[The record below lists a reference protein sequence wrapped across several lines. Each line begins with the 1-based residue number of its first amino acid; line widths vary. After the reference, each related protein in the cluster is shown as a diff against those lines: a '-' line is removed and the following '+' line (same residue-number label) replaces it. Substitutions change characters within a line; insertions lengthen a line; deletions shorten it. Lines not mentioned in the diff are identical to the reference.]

1 MHQSDRLESVC
12 THVVRCRADSA
23 ASRCRYPSLL
33 FHRADDAMPFD
44 CSPQWLS
51 QSVRRSKVRLRCRGD
66 GSAGKFGSDL
76 LSRTPTVRRHADTR
90 VSHPRR
96 ARNGKHLYLGA
107 DRIRRRRIQGKQ
119 QTAAQSEGRTAEFL
133 DQGYFLCRVGFPWV
147 PARSGDGSRL
157 NVPRRTRWLPGL
169 QIEIVTET
177 VVGRICKNGI
187 GQVAVRFIAKK
198 SVVPEHIADDP
209 IPAWF

>member
-12 THVVRCRADSA
+12 IHVVRCRADSA

-66 GSAGKFGSDL
+66 GSAGKLAPTYCRGHQLLAGTPIQGS
-76 LSRTPTVRRHADTR
+76 
-90 VSHPRR
+90 PRR

-107 DRIRRRRIQGKQ
+107 DRIRRRRIQGKR
-119 QTAAQSEGRTAEFL
+119 QTAAQSEERTAEFL

-157 NVPRRTRWLPGL
+157 NVPRRTRWLPSL
-169 QIEIVTET
+169 QVEIVTET